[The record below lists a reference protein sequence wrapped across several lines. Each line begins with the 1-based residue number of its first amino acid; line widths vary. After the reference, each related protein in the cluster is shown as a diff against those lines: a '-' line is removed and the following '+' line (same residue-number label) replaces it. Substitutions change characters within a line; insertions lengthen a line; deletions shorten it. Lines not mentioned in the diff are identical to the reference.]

1 VYRRVHWYTRNFFLD
16 REWRYRLRAQMQR
29 LVLIGMLLLCW
40 LLPAASAIAKGESDN
55 TDRIVL
61 SGPVLVDRGETS
73 GSVVVADGDVTIRG
87 TVDGDI
93 VVADGDVTIR
103 GTVDGDIVAVAGR
116 VTLGRAGRVTGDV
129 AYGDKKPFLAPGS
142 RVSGDVKKFELGD
155 ASIVGAI
162 GFWIGFTISLLVLGL
177 VLLALAPK
185 AADAIARTA
194 KAKTLIAALVGL
206 LAFFL
211 IPIVAIA
218 ACVTLIGLPLGIVL
232 LFSIVPLYAIAY
244 LSAALILGGLIL
256 KKARILAFV
265 VGLVILQ
272 LLTLIPIAGGIIGF
286 LATVFGLGV
295 LLLTL
300 GRARS

>member
-1 VYRRVHWYTRNFFLD
+1 
-16 REWRYRLRAQMQR
+16 MQR
-29 LVLIGMLLLCW
+29 LVLIAMLLLCW
-40 LLPAASAIAKGESDN
+40 LVPAASASAKEKDGSA
-55 TDRIVL
+55 DRIVL
-61 SGPVLVDRGETS
+61 SGPVLIDRAETS
-73 GSVVVADGDVTIRG
+73 GNVVVADGDVTIRG
-87 TVDGDI
+87 TVDGD
-93 VVADGDVTIR
+93 V
-103 GTVDGDIVAVAGR
+103 VAVAGR
-116 VTLGRAGRVTGDV
+116 VTLGRRGRVTGDV
-129 AYGDKKPFLAPGS
+129 AYGDKKPVLAPGS

-155 ASIVGAI
+155 ASIIGAI

-194 KAKTLIAALVGL
+194 KAKALIAALVGL
-206 LAFFL
+206 LSFFL

-218 ACVTLIGLPLGIVL
+218 ACVTIIGLPLGIVL

-244 LSAALILGGLIL
+244 LSTGLVLGRLIL

-300 GRARS
+300 VRARS

>member
-1 VYRRVHWYTRNFFLD
+1 MRRF
-16 REWRYRLRAQMQR
+16 
-29 LVLIGMLLLCW
+29 VLIAMFLLCW
-40 LLPAASAIAKGESDN
+40 LLPAAGATAKGDTDHS
-55 TDRIVL
+55 DRIVL
-61 SGPVLVDRGETS
+61 SGPVLVDRDETS

-93 VVADGDVTIR
+93 VVADGDITIR
-103 GTVDGDIVAVAGR
+103 GTVDGDVVAIAGQ
-116 VTLGRAGRVTGDV
+116 VTLGRAGRVTGDI
-129 AYGDKKPFLAPGS
+129 AYGDKKPVLAPGS
-142 RVSGDVKKFELGD
+142 SVSGDVKKFELGD

-162 GFWIGFTISLLVLGL
+162 GFWIGFTLSLLVLGL

-185 AADAIARTA
+185 AAEAIARTA
-194 KAKTLIAALVGL
+194 KAKALVAALVGL

-244 LSAALILGGLIL
+244 LSAALVLGRAIL

-265 VGLVILQ
+265 VGLVVLQ
-272 LLTLIPIAGGIIGF
+272 LLTLIPIAGGILGF

-300 GRARS
+300 VRARS

>member
-1 VYRRVHWYTRNFFLD
+1 MRRF
-16 REWRYRLRAQMQR
+16 
-29 LVLIGMLLLCW
+29 VLIAMFLLCW
-40 LLPAASAIAKGESDN
+40 LLPTAGATAKGDTDHS
-55 TDRIVL
+55 DRIVL
-61 SGPVLVDRGETS
+61 SGPVLIDRAETS
-73 GSVVVADGDVTIRG
+73 GNVVVADGDVTIRG
-87 TVDGDI
+87 TVDGDV
-93 VVADGDVTIR
+93 VVADGDITIR
-103 GTVDGDIVAVAGR
+103 GTVDGDIVAVAGQ
-116 VTLGRAGRVTGDV
+116 VTLGRRGRVTGDI
-129 AYGDKKPFLAPGS
+129 AYGDKKPVLAPGA

-162 GFWIGFTISLLVLGL
+162 GFWIGFTLSLLVLGL

-194 KAKTLIAALVGL
+194 KAKGLIAALVGL

-211 IPIVAIA
+211 IPIIAIA

-244 LSAALILGGLIL
+244 LSAGLVLGRVIL

-300 GRARS
+300 VRARS

>member
-1 VYRRVHWYTRNFFLD
+1 MRRF
-16 REWRYRLRAQMQR
+16 
-29 LVLIGMLLLCW
+29 VLISIFLLSW
-40 LLPAASAIAKGESDN
+40 LLPAAGATAKGDSDHS
-55 TDRIVL
+55 DRIVL

-73 GSVVVADGDVTIRG
+73 GSVIVADGDVTVRG

-93 VVADGDVTIR
+93 VVADGDITIR
-103 GTVDGDIVAVAGR
+103 GKVDGSIVAVAGQ
-116 VTLGRAGRVTGDV
+116 VTLGRAGRVTGDI

-142 RVSGDVKKFELGD
+142 RVSGETKKFKLGD
-155 ASIVGAI
+155 ASILGAI
-162 GFWIGFTISLLVLGL
+162 GFWIGFTLSLLVLGL
-177 VLLALAPK
+177 VLLALAPR

-194 KAKTLIAALVGL
+194 KAKTLVAVLVGL
-206 LAFFL
+206 VAFFL

-244 LSAALILGGLIL
+244 LSAGLVIGRLIL
-256 KKARILAFV
+256 KKARVLAFV
-265 VGLVILQ
+265 VGLVVLQ
-272 LLTLIPIAGGIIGF
+272 LLTLIPIAGGLIGF